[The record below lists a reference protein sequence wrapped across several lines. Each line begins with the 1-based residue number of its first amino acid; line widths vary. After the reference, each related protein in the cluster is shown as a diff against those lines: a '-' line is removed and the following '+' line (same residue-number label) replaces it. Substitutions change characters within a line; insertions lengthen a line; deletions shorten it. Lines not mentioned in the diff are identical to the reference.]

1 MSENRWQNLTGILNI
16 QEILFLSYASS
27 FITWIGLQE
36 LEEGSVSNMGL
47 FVLLL
52 LWYFWHFFIH
62 PSFVF
67 VTYQPVH
74 QIYYVLI
81 DHVQTKRSK
90 DCVMMES
97 QIFSLQPDQTQSISI
112 LSYDH

>member
-1 MSENRWQNLTGILNI
+1 MTKLDRDPEHPRNLIPELCKQFYHLDWVTGTGGGISIKYGFVCIIALMV
-16 QEILFLSYASS
+16 FL
-27 FITWIGLQE
+27 T
-36 LEEGSVSNMGL
+36 
-47 FVLLL
+47 
-52 LWYFWHFFIH
+52 FFIH

-90 DCVMMES
+90 DCVS
-97 QIFSLQPDQTQSISI
+97 
-112 LSYDH
+112 

>member
-90 DCVMMES
+90 DCVSWRRAKYFPSSLTKLS
-97 QIFSLQPDQTQSISI
+97 Q
-112 LSYDH
+112 

>member
-36 LEEGSVSNMGL
+36 LEEGSVSNMGW
-47 FVLLL
+47 FVLLP

-62 PSFVF
+62 SSFVF

-90 DCVMMES
+90 DCVSWWRAKYFPSSLTKLS
-97 QIFSLQPDQTQSISI
+97 Q
-112 LSYDH
+112 

>member
-52 LWYFWHFFIH
+52 LWYF
-62 PSFVF
+62 
-67 VTYQPVH
+67 
-74 QIYYVLI
+74 
-81 DHVQTKRSK
+81 
-90 DCVMMES
+90 
-97 QIFSLQPDQTQSISI
+97 
-112 LSYDH
+112 